1 MRAEPNAHLDKRMMN
16 KGVKKIPNILSISRI
31 ILSPVMLAVADR
43 PPVLAALILLIG
55 LSDLA
60 DGFIARRYH
69 CRSAS
74 GARLDSL
81 GDWIFFGMTGIVFC
95 TKYESLVSEH
105 IWELAAIV
113 TVRSLSLCTAR
124 YRFGRFLSIH
134 TLGNKLTVVLVF
146 ATMLFIVCES
156 EVNEIILKMVL
167 ATALLAAV
175 DEYLIILTSEEI
187 DLDRRSFF
195 TGKTNKKRS

>member
-1 MRAEPNAHLDKRMMN
+1 MN

-43 PPVLAALILLIG
+43 PPALAAMILLIG
-55 LSDLA
+55 LTDAA

-69 CRSAS
+69 CQSAF

-81 GDWIFFGMTGIVFC
+81 GDWIFFSMTGIVFC
-95 TKYESLVSEH
+95 TKYESLVIEH

-113 TVRSLSLCTAR
+113 TVRGLALCTAR
-124 YRFGRFLSIH
+124 YRFGRFLSVH

-146 ATMLFIVCES
+146 ATILFIVCEGK
-156 EVNEIILKMVL
+156 VNEIIPKAVL

-175 DEYLIILTSEEI
+175 DEYLIILTSEKI
-187 DLDRRSFF
+187 DPDRRSFF
-195 TGKTNKKRS
+195 AGKTNRKRF

>member
-1 MRAEPNAHLDKRMMN
+1 MN
-16 KGVKKIPNILSISRI
+16 KGLKKIPNILSISRI
-31 ILSPVMLAVADR
+31 ILSPIMLAMADR
-43 PPVLAALILLIG
+43 PPALAALILLIG
-55 LSDLA
+55 LTDMA

-81 GDWIFFGMTGIVFC
+81 GDWIFFSTAGIVFYM
-95 TKYESLVSEH
+95 KYRSVVSDH
-105 IWELAAIV
+105 IWELAAIL
-113 TVRSLSLCTAR
+113 TVRILSLCTAR

-156 EVNEIILKMVL
+156 KVNEIILKT
-167 ATALLAAV
+167 AFTTALLSAV
-175 DEYLIILTSEEI
+175 DEYLIILTSGKI
-187 DLDRRSFF
+187 DIDRRSFF
-195 TGKTNKKRS
+195 SGKTTQKRS

>member
-1 MRAEPNAHLDKRMMN
+1 MN

-43 PPVLAALILLIG
+43 PPALAAMILLIG
-55 LSDLA
+55 LTDAA

-69 CRSAS
+69 CQSAT
-74 GARLDSL
+74 GARLDSF

-95 TKYESLVSEH
+95 TQYESLVIEH

-113 TVRSLSLCTAR
+113 TVRGLALCTAR

-146 ATMLFIVCES
+146 ATILFIVCEGK
-156 EVNEIILKMVL
+156 VNEIIPKAVL

-175 DEYLIILTSEEI
+175 DEYLIILTSEKI
-187 DLDRRSFF
+187 DPDRRSFF
-195 TGKTNKKRS
+195 AGKTNRKRF